1 VREYGHLILLQDFG
15 SRAFLEPKR
24 PLKRAGRS
32 LPVSQR
38 RVNGGFLDDGDRP
51 VSVEIG
57 LSGIN
62 FEFYPLNHQF
72 PDDFKF

>member
-1 VREYGHLILLQDFG
+1 MREYGHLILLQDIG

-24 PLKRAGRS
+24 PLKRAGRR

-38 RVNGGFLDDGDRP
+38 RVNGGIRDDGDRLF
-51 VSVEIG
+51 SVETG

>member
-1 VREYGHLILLQDFG
+1 MAIRSSFKTLVYEI
-15 SRAFLEPKR
+15 FLKPKR
-24 PLKRAGRS
+24 LSNAPGRR

-38 RVNGGFLDDGDRP
+38 RVNGGFRDDGDRP
-51 VSVEIG
+51 VSEEIG

-62 FEFYPLNHQF
+62 VEFFSLNHQF

>member
-1 VREYGHLILLQDFG
+1 MREYGHLILLQDIG
-15 SRAFLEPKR
+15 SRAFLEIEAPSN
-24 PLKRAGRS
+24 A
-32 LPVSQR
+32 PVSQG
-38 RVNGGFLDDGDRP
+38 RVNGGFRDDGDQTG
-51 VSVEIG
+51 SVEIG